1 MIDTS
6 PLKQQD
12 LLLAIPE
19 YLSLIDL
26 VLSTFNLC
34 IDFNFNM
41 IVIIILMAHLPNL
54 PVIQ

>member
-41 IVIIILMAHLPNL
+41 IVIIILMAYLPNL